1 MITGMGMLPCQ
12 DAAIQKLLQRCDLI
26 IVDPPFSAPLQ
37 ALAVTLS
44 RIQRLNTKVKLMLLF
59 PYFEQKSVAQALPLL
74 HMLDYRVK
82 YCNHKNYKGEDTPV
96 RIFTDIPLPRVPSP
110 QEAGYVLC
118 LVCNDWMFHTNSHCK
133 HCNRCTS
140 VGGVKRQHCVACNAC
155 VKEGSLHCRSCA
167 TCHPKNTP
175 CPSAPRCTACAS
187 PHHRRHACPKFKEL
201 VSTALQPW
209 SIPSPRLNSASNV
222 SRRAKQMSPV
232 ARVVC
237 KRPRVFIFAHVFLR
251 PALMNYRWRHRR
263 SVRRS
268 TPARSLSSESAS
280 MR

>member
-1 MITGMGMLPCQ
+1 MGMLPCQ

-140 VGGVKRQHCVACNAC
+140 VGGVKRQHCVACNSC
-155 VKEGSLHCRSCA
+155 VKEGSLHCRSCT

-268 TPARSLSSESAS
+268 TPARTVSSESAS